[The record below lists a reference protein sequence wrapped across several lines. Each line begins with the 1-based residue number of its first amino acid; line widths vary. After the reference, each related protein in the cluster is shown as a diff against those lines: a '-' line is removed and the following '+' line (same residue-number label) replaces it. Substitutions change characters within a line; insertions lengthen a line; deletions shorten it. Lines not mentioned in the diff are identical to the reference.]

1 MGMKSPFSHTSPAV
15 TAPSRFAGIRPLS
28 HDPDERQS
36 REDREYAQTIFTR
49 RFTELPA
56 FLVGRAKRS

>member
-1 MGMKSPFSHTSPAV
+1 MKSPFSQTSPAATV
-15 TAPSRFAGIRPLS
+15 PSRFAGIRPLA

-36 REDREYAQTIFTR
+36 REDRDYGQTIFTR

-56 FLVGRAKRS
+56 FLIGRAKRA